1 MGGIPGLMGETLSPE
16 SQTHRETR
24 VEVTLSATLSTLLA
38 GLASVFLLAAIT
50 LGMWHGE
57 IRIDPESHRLADQ
70 VNRAGNIAAACF
82 FTAEV
87 IAGWLLMRSGLASLF
102 NLH

>member
-1 MGGIPGLMGETLSPE
+1 
-16 SQTHRETR
+16 
-24 VEVTLSATLSTLLA
+24 
-38 GLASVFLLAAIT
+38 
-50 LGMWHGE
+50 MWHGE

-102 NLH
+102 NLHWPIKFFGLLIVMILCSYVLVMFSLKGKAPDLVFDFERVLRNWFMRIAA